1 VTVIDTTQ
9 LRAGGLAYAART
21 AGQGD
26 EAVLLLH
33 GFPETSRMWEP
44 TLEALAATGRYR
56 AVAPDQRGYSPGAR
70 PTDVEAYNYGEL
82 GADVFKLADAAGFD
96 RFHLV
101 GHDWG
106 AGAAWCALAF
116 ADQADV
122 DRVVTYTALSVPHYR
137 GFAEA
142 VRDDPEEALYRGF
155 LDLVVAPDHAAENVF
170 ATDDFAPLK
179 GAWDQHDAG
188 EVADYLDV
196 LTQPGAL
203 TAALNWYRACRAHA
217 RALDDPNFV
226 FGPVSTP
233 TMLIWGAD
241 DPYVRRRSLELA
253 AAHHTGPYEVVEV
266 PAGHWLVQQA
276 PEPVIAAILRH
287 LDRAQA
293 G

>member
-1 VTVIDTTQ
+1 MTVLETNGFTYD
-9 LRAGGLAYAART
+9 ART
-21 AGQGD
+21 AGDGP
-26 EAVLLLH
+26 EPVLLLH

-56 AVAPDQRGYSPGAR
+56 AVAPNQRGYSAGAR
-70 PTDVEAYNYGEL
+70 PGLDDLEAYNYAEL
-82 GADVFKLADAAGFD
+82 GNDVFRLADAAGFD

-106 AGAAWCALAF
+106 AGAAWCALAVGTP
-116 ADQADV
+116 DQI
-122 DRVVTYTALSVPHYR
+122 DRIASYVALSVPHYR

-142 VRDDPEEALYRGF
+142 VRDDPEEELYRGF
-155 LDLVVAPDHAAENVF
+155 LALVMAPDNAAENLF
-170 ATDDFAPLK
+170 STDDFAPLK
-179 GAWDQHDAG
+179 GAWDQH
-188 EVADYLDV
+188 ADDEKQAYLEV

-217 RALDDPNFV
+217 RALDDPSVV

-233 TMLIWGAD
+233 TMLIWGTEDA
-241 DPYVRRRSLELA
+241 YVRRRSLELA

-266 PAGHWLVQQA
+266 PAGHWLVQQRTD
-276 PEPVIAAILRH
+276 EVNAAILRH
-287 LDRAQA
+287 LAAYPIDQA